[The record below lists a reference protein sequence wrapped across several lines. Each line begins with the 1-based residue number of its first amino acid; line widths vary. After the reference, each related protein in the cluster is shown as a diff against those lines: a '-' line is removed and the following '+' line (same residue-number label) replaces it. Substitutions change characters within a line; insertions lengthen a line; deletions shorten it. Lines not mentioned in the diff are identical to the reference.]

1 MQHVLKKLTSNIN
14 YLIASVIAL
23 LMVLWLASGLVI
35 GATEV
40 DVATVDP
47 AKSKA
52 APLTHVRAR
61 YIEARAYPLIISVKG
76 KTEANRSVDIK
87 AEVAGQVEVLPVAK
101 GAVVKEGDVLCKI
114 AIEDRE
120 LRLQE
125 AQAAAD
131 QAKLEYDASLRL
143 KSGGFQ
149 SQTAIA
155 TAKARLEAANA
166 DLLRKSLDLQ
176 KTVIKAPF
184 DGVVDE
190 RPVEI
195 GDLMRSGDVCATLLD
210 LNPLVVSGQ
219 LSEGEVVRVEP
230 GSPVTAHLIT
240 GEKLQGTVRYIARR
254 ADAITRTFTVEA
266 AIPNPDMSMYSGI
279 TADLRVQTGEIP
291 AHLISSSLLI
301 LDAEGRIG
309 VRYIN
314 ADNRVEFA
322 NVQLVGDDPKGVWVQ
337 GLPARTLLITVG
349 QEYVTKG
356 EEVQATIENDS
367 TLGST
372 LSNNDAQT
380 TDLTST
386 AAGTE

>member
-1 MQHVLKKLTSNIN
+1 MQQVFRKLTSNVN
-14 YLIASVIAL
+14 YLIASVIGL
-23 LMVLWLASGLVI
+23 LMVLWLASGLVS
-35 GATEV
+35 GATESA
-40 DVATVDP
+40 DAE
-47 AKSKA
+47 SKA
-52 APLTHVRAR
+52 AGQKATAPTHVRAR
-61 YIEARAYPLIISVKG
+61 YIEAQPYPLVISVKG
-76 KTEANRSVDIK
+76 KTEANRFVDIK
-87 AEVAGQVEVLPVAK
+87 AEVSGQVESLPVKK
-101 GAVVKEGDVLCKI
+101 GTVVKAGDVLCKI
-114 AIEDRE
+114 AVEDRE

-131 QAKLEYDASLRL
+131 QAKLEYDGALRL

-166 DLLRKSLDLQ
+166 ELLRKSLDLQ

-219 LSEGEVVRVEP
+219 LSEEEVVRVEV
-230 GSPVTAHLIT
+230 GSPVAAQLIT
-240 GEKLQGTVRYIARR
+240 GEKLQGTVRYVARR
-254 ADAITRTFTVEA
+254 SDPVTRTFKVEA

-322 NVQLVGDDPKGVWVQ
+322 NVELVGDHPEGVWVQ
-337 GLPARTLLITVG
+337 GLPKKTLLITVG

-356 EEVQATIENDS
+356 EQVQATIENESAMKSPLPSNDLHIQDS
-367 TLGST
+367 S
-372 LSNNDAQT
+372 SNNT
-380 TDLTST
+380 
-386 AAGTE
+386 GTE